1 MALYLPEDL
10 VPKMFA
16 PLSHLELLI
25 PSTHEKT
32 EAKHGLTISWKAL
45 KKQNK
50 TKQRP

>member
-25 PSTHEKT
+25 LPHM
-32 EAKHGLTISWKAL
+32 
-45 KKQNK
+45 KKQ
-50 TKQRP
+50 KQNMD